1 MGRSRLMWLA
11 VFAALIFAARGAS
24 AQAVG
29 AAFGK
34 KGQVAISA
42 ERLLGLY
49 VLNAEAEQSGTTTVG
64 GASENVTLDTEAD
77 TTAVVLLGSGPVV
90 GPATIPRLAVDFFVI
105 DGLSIGGSLLYWTN
119 SAEDEDTGTTTA
131 GPGPAP
137 NPIDRDR
144 TETDTHLF
152 GIAPRVG
159 YAYMFSPT
167 FGIWPRAGFSY
178 VNLSTESKNEVIDAG
193 DGSVDVTDTET
204 KQSMFSLTL
213 EGLFVFS
220 PFEHFAFG
228 VGPFFE
234 WGFSGDTETEISN
247 PPALVQV
254 DGDLTTTSFGI
265 TSALIAWF

>member
-11 VFAALIFAARGAS
+11 VFTALIFAARGAS

-29 AAFGK
+29 AAFGQ

-42 ERLLGLY
+42 ERLLGVY
-49 VLNAEAEQSGTTTVG
+49 VLNADVEQTGTTTFG
-64 GASENVTLDTEAD
+64 GGSENVTLDTESDA
-77 TTAVVLLGSGPVV
+77 TTFVLLGSGAAV

-105 DGLSIGGSLLYWTN
+105 DGLSIGGSLLYWHN

-131 GPGPAP
+131 GPGGGP
-137 NPIDRDR
+137 NPLDRDR
-144 TETDTHLF
+144 TETDTSVF

-167 FGIWPRAGFSY
+167 FGIWPRGGFSY
-178 VNLSTESKNEVIDAG
+178 IHQSTESKNEVIDAG

-204 KQSMFSLTL
+204 KQSLFSLTL
-213 EGLFVFS
+213 EGLLIIS
-220 PFEHFAFG
+220 PFQHLAFG

-234 WGFSGDTETEISN
+234 WGFSGNTETEISN